1 MKYKLLMHKDASKFY
16 DKCTQNQKDIF
27 DEKIAL
33 LKESPLKHEQLDI
46 KKLGGYK
53 ELYRLKVGGYR
64 LIYAV
69 RNNELLIFMLLI
81 GNRGDVY
88 KKLN

>member
-1 MKYKLLMHKDASKFY
+1 
-16 DKCTQNQKDIF
+16 
-27 DEKIAL
+27 
-33 LKESPLKHEQLDI
+33 LDI
-46 KKLGGYK
+46 KKLGGHK

-64 LIYAV
+64 LIYTV
-69 RNNELLIFMLLI
+69 KNNELLIFMLLI

>member
-1 MKYKLLMHKDASKFY
+1 MKHRLLMHKDAEKFY
-16 DKCTQNQKDIF
+16 DKCTQHQKDIF
-27 DEKIAL
+27 DEKIEL
-33 LKESPLKHEQLDI
+33 LKENPFKHEQLDI

-53 ELYRLKVGGYR
+53 KLYRLTVGGYR
-64 LIYAV
+64 LIYTV
-69 RNNELLIFMLLI
+69 KDDELLILMLLI

>member
-1 MKYKLLMHKDASKFY
+1 MKYRLLMHKDASKFY

-33 LKESPLKHEQLDI
+33 LRESPYIHKQLDI
-46 KKLGGYK
+46 KKLGGHK
-53 ELYRLKVGGYR
+53 ELYRLTVGGYR
-64 LIYAV
+64 MIYTV
-69 RNNELLIFMLLI
+69 KEDELLIFMFII